1 LFDGPAIVTKR
12 FGGFLVATDPSV
24 SVPLTFFT
32 DVLPQLTEIAEVQV
46 TLAMF
51 RLASAGGGIDTAVG
65 ERTILRDRAV
75 RDALRVVGS
84 PREPDQRIAT
94 GLDLAVG
101 RGTLLRFATETGRE
115 RRVWYYVNTPVNQ
128 ALVAAMARGAV
139 APPQALWEGDEAPA
153 VRPERPNVFR
163 LYEQNIGLL
172 TPLIADHLVDALE
185 TYPRDWIEDAISEA
199 VSYNRRSW
207 RYVQRIL
214 EKWSVSGRGDG
225 AQRAPDGDG
234 RHETHRRRDPREHL
248 DPDQY
253 KSGRH
258 LAHKGRT

>member
-1 LFDGPAIVTKR
+1 VTKR
-12 FGGFLVATDPSV
+12 FGGFLVATDPWV
-24 SVPLTFFT
+24 PVPLTFFT
-32 DVLPQLTEIAEVQV
+32 DVLPQITEIAEAQV
-46 TLAMF
+46 MLAVF
-51 RLASAGGGIDTAVG
+51 RLAEAGGGIDTAVG
-65 ERTILRDRAV
+65 ERTIVRDRAV

-101 RGTLLRFATETGRE
+101 RGTLLRFVTVGGKE

-139 APPQALWEGDEAPA
+139 APPQALWEGGEAPA

-185 TYPRDWIEDAISEA
+185 NYPREWIEDAIAEA
-199 VSYNRRSW
+199 VEYNRRSW

-225 AQRAPDGDG
+225 AQWAPDGDG

-248 DPDQY
+248 DPDRY
-253 KSGRH
+253 KNGRY
-258 LAHKGRT
+258 LSQKGRP